1 MHNRSLSRELS
12 LISLGLIKDKGD
24 FKLNK
29 FQIEEIFESA
39 LDSLIN
45 HCREELDNCESELEN
60 ASQKILDSELQE
72 GVDSS
77 YSNVRDELK
86 KSLTKIETV
95 MNTLSVTL
103 DFPKLIVS
111 SGQIDIREDV
121 KQRISNIINNLKT
134 IDSDIDQVMD
144 GWRLKRLPRI
154 DRDIFPASAKIPEFE
169 LPKPKNN
176 YEKADLAFAL
186 KNLLSEMDRL
196 QSHKITF
203 ENITVESKMKQILN
217 SLIDR
222 DFISLPEIVQK
233 GESKL
238 AVSVI
243 LVAGLELNK
252 KGYIEIVQA
261 EQFSEVYFKS
271 SEEAVH

>member
-86 KSLTKIETV
+86 KSITKIETV

-121 KQRISNIINNLKT
+121 NQRVCNIINNLKS

-154 DRDIFPASAKIPEFE
+154 DRDILRLAYIDINFLNTPVAVACDEAVN
-169 LPKPKNN
+169 LANN
-176 YEKADLAFAL
+176 IVICKEE
-186 KNLLSEMDRL
+186 NLLME
-196 QSHKITF
+196 F
-203 ENITVESKMKQILN
+203 
-217 SLIDR
+217 
-222 DFISLPEIVQK
+222 
-233 GESKL
+233 
-238 AVSVI
+238 
-243 LVAGLELNK
+243 
-252 KGYIEIVQA
+252 
-261 EQFSEVYFKS
+261 
-271 SEEAVH
+271 

>member
-1 MHNRSLSRELS
+1 
-12 LISLGLIKDKGD
+12 
-24 FKLNK
+24 
-29 FQIEEIFESA
+29 

-45 HCREELDNCESELEN
+45 HSREELDNCESELEN
-60 ASQKILDSELQE
+60 ASQTILDSELQE

-121 KQRISNIINNLKT
+121 NQRIFNIVNNIPS

-154 DRDIFPASAKIPEFE
+154 DRDI
-169 LPKPKNN
+169 LR
-176 YEKADLAFAL
+176 LAYVDMNFFSTPVAVACDEAV
-186 KNLLSEMDRL
+186 NLANKYSDMQGRKFINGVLRRL
-196 QSHKITF
+196 Q
-203 ENITVESKMKQILN
+203 TVK
-217 SLIDR
+217 
-222 DFISLPEIVQK
+222 VQ
-233 GESKL
+233 
-238 AVSVI
+238 
-243 LVAGLELNK
+243 
-252 KGYIEIVQA
+252 
-261 EQFSEVYFKS
+261 
-271 SEEAVH
+271 

>member
-39 LDSLIN
+39 LDSLIS

-72 GVDSS
+72 GVESS

-86 KSLTKIETV
+86 KSLKKIESV

-121 KQRISNIINNLKT
+121 HHRISTIINSIKI
-134 IDSDIDQVMD
+134 IDSEIDQAME

-154 DRDIFPASAKIPEFE
+154 DRDILRLAYVDINFLSTPVSVACDEAVNLANKYS
-169 LPKPKNN
+169 
-176 YEKADLAFAL
+176 DLQGRKFINGVL
-186 KNLLSEMDRL
+186 RRL
-196 QSHKITF
+196 Q
-203 ENITVESKMKQILN
+203 TV
-217 SLIDR
+217 
-222 DFISLPEIVQK
+222 
-233 GESKL
+233 KL
-238 AVSVI
+238 
-243 LVAGLELNK
+243 
-252 KGYIEIVQA
+252 Q
-261 EQFSEVYFKS
+261 
-271 SEEAVH
+271 

>member
-121 KQRISNIINNLKT
+121 NQRICNIINNLKS
-134 IDSDIDQVMD
+134 IDSDIDKVMD

-154 DRDIFPASAKIPEFE
+154 DRDILRIAYVDINYLDHLRLLILESLKLLKVYSLQFQFFLKIF
-169 LPKPKNN
+169 LT
-176 YEKADLAFAL
+176 
-186 KNLLSEMDRL
+186 LL
-196 QSHKITF
+196 
-203 ENITVESKMKQILN
+203 
-217 SLIDR
+217 
-222 DFISLPEIVQK
+222 
-233 GESKL
+233 
-238 AVSVI
+238 
-243 LVAGLELNK
+243 
-252 KGYIEIVQA
+252 
-261 EQFSEVYFKS
+261 
-271 SEEAVH
+271 